1 MAKPPPPLRDL
12 FPRINSF
19 PTLLAAYR
27 KASKGKRYRTDVL
40 AFAANL
46 EADVP
51 RQAPWP
57 TLCIKQV
64 GRWGAWLSQPG
75 GCRTR
80 PAGRQAR

>member
-12 FPRINSF
+12 FPRITSF

-27 KASKGKRYRTDVL
+27 KASKGKRYRPDVL

-57 TLCIKQV
+57 IGVNQV

-75 GCRTR
+75 GRRTR